1 MDTKTKLIDC
11 FSNIGVLI
19 ESQDDVD
26 LKEYI
31 FDSLQFV
38 TAIVEIE
45 RVFSIEFPDEMLMYS
60 VFDSLNGLVA
70 MIDSLTEDN
79 NKVNI
84 DNSVIL
90 KREVRTDEETFE
102 VEEDHCQ
109 V

>member
-1 MDTKTKLIDC
+1 MSTKDKLIEC

-19 ESQDDVD
+19 ESKDDVD

-45 RVFSIEFPDEMLMYS
+45 RAFSVEFPDELLMYN

-70 MIDSLTEDN
+70 IVESLIEDN
-79 NKVNI
+79 NEINL
-84 DNSVIL
+84 DNFQQLV
-90 KREVRTDEETFE
+90 KEVRQDEESSE
-102 VEEDHCQ
+102 I
-109 V
+109 

>member
-1 MDTKTKLIDC
+1 MSTKDKLIEC

-19 ESQDDVD
+19 ESKDDVD

-45 RVFSIEFPDEMLMYS
+45 RAFSVEFPDELLMYN

-70 MIDSLTEDN
+70 IVESLIEDN
-79 NKVNI
+79 NEVNI
-84 DNSVIL
+84 DNFQQIV
-90 KREVRTDEETFE
+90 KEVSQDEEISE
-102 VEEDHCQ
+102 I
-109 V
+109 

>member
-1 MDTKTKLIDC
+1 MSTKDKLIEC

-19 ESQDDVD
+19 ESRDDVD

-45 RVFSIEFPDEMLMYS
+45 RAFSVEFPDELLMYN

-70 MIDSLTEDN
+70 IVESLIEDN
-79 NKVNI
+79 NEVNI
-84 DNSVIL
+84 DNFQQIV
-90 KREVRTDEETFE
+90 KEVSQDEEISE
-102 VEEDHCQ
+102 I
-109 V
+109 

>member
-1 MDTKTKLIDC
+1 MSTRDKLIEC

-19 ESQDDVD
+19 EPKDDVD

-45 RVFSIEFPDEMLMYS
+45 RAFSVEFPDELLMYN

-70 MIDSLTEDN
+70 IVESLIEDN
-79 NKVNI
+79 NEVNI
-84 DNSVIL
+84 DN
-90 KREVRTDEETFE
+90 F
-102 VEEDHCQ
+102 
-109 V
+109 

>member
-1 MDTKTKLIDC
+1 MSTKDKLIEC

-19 ESQDDVD
+19 ESKDDVD

-45 RVFSIEFPDEMLMYS
+45 RAFSVEFPDELLMYN

-70 MIDSLTEDN
+70 IVESLIEDN
-79 NKVNI
+79 NEVNI
-84 DNSVIL
+84 DNFQQIV
-90 KREVRTDEETFE
+90 KEVSQDEESSE
-102 VEEDHCQ
+102 I
-109 V
+109 